1 MKAVVQRVNYAQ
13 MIIDNEVFSEINTG
27 FLVLLGVAD
36 GDTEKDIELLCD
48 KIAKLRIF
56 TDENDKMNL
65 SLSQLAE
72 RGTETAVMVVSNF
85 TLCGNCSHGNRPEFF
100 GAAAPEA
107 ANKLYEA
114 FVARLRTLHGIRTE
128 TGVFGAHMHVRI
140 ENNGPVTLVIDSADL
155 KKK

>member
-13 MIIDNEVFSEINTG
+13 MLIDDKEYSSIETG

-36 GDTEKDIELLCD
+36 GDTEKDMELLCD

-65 SLSQLAE
+65 SLTQLSE
-72 RGTETAVMVVSNF
+72 KGTDTAVMVVSNF

-107 ANKLYEA
+107 ANRLYGVTMQEKG
-114 FVARLRTLHGIRTE
+114 VTRLLSLDMDKM
-128 TGVFGAHMHVRI
+128 A
-140 ENNGPVTLVIDSADL
+140 
-155 KKK
+155 